1 MSLTY
6 KMDKKY
12 GENYNL
18 LFSNG
23 IKWSV
28 SVSCD
33 IKISAMVTT
42 CSVKNTR
49 ISSSLK
55 TICINK
61 PPLQTDGLDGINN
74 PIYSIN
80 ATEQTSLYSLTDR
93 AKCFTTTCENIAP
106 SVILRDENVNNTRDR
121 DIMDHLYI
129 YPLYCLYQ
137 QLQNISYCN
146 DSKIIEFEI
155 IDTKNTFSFS
165 NSIVNSIE

>member
-1 MSLTY
+1 
-6 KMDKKY
+6 MDKKY
-12 GENYNL
+12 GVNYNL

-23 IKWSV
+23 IKWRV
-28 SVSCD
+28 FVSCD

-93 AKCFTTTCENIAP
+93 AYEVPCVSKVFSSSPRHDALDASSRCVLKHTARCGIP
-106 SVILRDENVNNTRDR
+106 YVSKVVIRRFVTRLRALRGRRFETNG
-121 DIMDHLYI
+121 
-129 YPLYCLYQ
+129 
-137 QLQNISYCN
+137 
-146 DSKIIEFEI
+146 DS
-155 IDTKNTFSFS
+155 S
-165 NSIVNSIE
+165 NQ